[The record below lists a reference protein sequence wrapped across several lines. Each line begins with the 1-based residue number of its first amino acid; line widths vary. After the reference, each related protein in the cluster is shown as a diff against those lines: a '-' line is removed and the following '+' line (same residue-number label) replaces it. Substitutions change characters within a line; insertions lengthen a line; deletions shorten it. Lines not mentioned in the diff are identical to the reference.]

1 MSGTL
6 HIFRREVVN
15 GGTFFQ
21 VNYNLPGRSF
31 AMVLDGQHQLSE
43 FLEVIA
49 ALPTDLVDAIWG
61 ELNRAGLAN
70 VADVVIDEGQAVGHG
85 MKETP
90 SDF

>member
-1 MSGTL
+1 MSGSL

-15 GGTFFQ
+15 GGTFYQ
-21 VNYNLPGRSF
+21 VNYNLPGRSM
-31 AMVLDGQHQLSE
+31 AMVLNGQEQLAE

-49 ALPTDLVDAIWG
+49 ALPADLVDSVWA
-61 ELNRAGLAN
+61 ELNRGGYAN
-70 VADVVIDEGQAVGHG
+70 VAEVEISEGQAVGHG